1 MGSEVNGKNHEDCGK
16 ANSSKVR
23 VLAFLYCFPFT
34 EMFILLKKLFL
45 LIQVF
50 KYSV

>member
-1 MGSEVNGKNHEDCGK
+1 MGSEVKGKNHEVCGK

-34 EMFILLKKLFL
+34 EMYFILL